1 MLGVLEIFNRS
12 PIKENED
19 WEEFLDVL
27 AGQIAI
33 GIDNVRLF
41 QNLEESNIK
50 LVNAYEETIEGWAY
64 VLDLRDKETEG
75 HSQRVADLTMKIAKE
90 IGIQKEELIHIRRG
104 ALLHD
109 IGKIVIPD
117 SILLKPEKLTE
128 EEWEIMKKHPVY
140 AYQIL
145 SRIEYL
151 RPAIDVPYCHH
162 EKWDGSGYPRGLKG
176 EEIPLS
182 ARIFAVADVFDA
194 LTSNR
199 PYRKAWSRESALEYI
214 KKESGKHFDPKIVEI
229 FLKVVEK

>member
-50 LVNAYEETIEGWAY
+50 LVNAYEETIESWAY

-75 HSQRVADLTMKIAKE
+75 HSRRVADLTIEIAKE

-229 FLKVVEK
+229 FLKAVEK